1 MFDVYDTGGKIVSD
15 FDVYNVGDNDSN
27 EHKFFGDMTFKEW
40 LDNNKDHHIIDA
52 IKSMHNIYPEEPY
65 EVIIDYI
72 NHMTHNAVLLH
83 KNMKDVFGIDH
94 PDPME
99 QYVNFTTLCNSFK
112 IYHNVRASDDK
123 GHSENVSVRIGSE
136 RVSVRI
142 ESRLMGHIRYLIE
155 HDLVEHRLL
164 SDFCRQA
171 IIQYTIM
178 HPLMKD
184 SVDPEHLEF
193 IAYLQAEIDAM
204 NNKNRNTHVE
214 ILKLKFTQDLESL
227 VSIINSNIDR
237 EERLHEFTENF
248 TFFLGR
254 TLLTPMTGLE
264 RGRMKELIVSDL
276 AIRQILTSLN
286 SEGLINKTYVDS
298 IISKGELPKDIEPR
312 IRQEIG
318 LSKKIEQNERA
329 NVERKVCC
337 ICGSNDTYEYR
348 GDPKWY
354 KKYDENGLWDGESYK
369 CRKCYR
375 ARYAI

>member
-1 MFDVYDTGGKIVSD
+1 MSD
-15 FDVYNVGDNDSN
+15 FDVYDVGDNNSN
-27 EHKFFGDMTFKEW
+27 KHKFFGDMTFKEW
-40 LDNNKDHHIIDA
+40 LDDNKDHHIIDA

-72 NHMTHNAVLLH
+72 NHMTHNAILLH

-123 GHSENVSVRIGSE
+123 GHSESVSMRIGGE
-136 RVSVRI
+136 RISVRI

-155 HDLVEHRLL
+155 HGSVEHRLL

-171 IIQYTIM
+171 IILYTIM

-193 IAYLQAEIDAM
+193 LAYLQAEIDETNE
-204 NNKNRNTHVE
+204 NNREMHVE
-214 ILKLKFTQDLESL
+214 TLRRKFAQDLKSL

-237 EERLHEFTENF
+237 EERLSEFTENF

-254 TLLTPMTGLE
+254 TLLTPTTRLE
-264 RGRMKELIVSDL
+264 RGRMKELIISDL

-286 SEGLINKTYVDS
+286 TEGLINKTYTDS
-298 IISKGELPKDIEPR
+298 IINKGELPKDTESR
-312 IRQEIG
+312 IKHEIG
-318 LSKKIEQNERA
+318 LSEKIEQNKHA
-329 NVERKVCC
+329 NIEGRTCC
-337 ICGSNDTYEYR
+337 ICGSNKTYEYN

-354 KKYDENGLWDGESYK
+354 KEYDENGLWDSESYK
-369 CRKCYR
+369 CRKCYD
-375 ARYAI
+375 AKYT